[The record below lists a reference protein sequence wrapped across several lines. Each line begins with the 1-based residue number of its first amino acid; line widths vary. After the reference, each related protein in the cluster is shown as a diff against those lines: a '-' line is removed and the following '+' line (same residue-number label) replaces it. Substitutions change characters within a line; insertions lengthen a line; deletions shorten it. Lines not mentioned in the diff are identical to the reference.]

1 MAGALGTVLERYLT
15 AQLGGDPRAAL
26 GVIDEALAQGHAV
39 RTLQREVVQ
48 AAQREI
54 GRRWQE
60 NRLSI
65 AHEHMA
71 TAISQ
76 RVLMHLFERAP
87 RAPARGVT
95 ILVACVE
102 GELHEL
108 PARLVADYLEL
119 GGFSVRYL
127 GASVPTDSLVAIVA
141 EAPPA
146 ALALSATMA
155 FHAPALRA
163 AVEAVRGRFPALP
176 ILAGGQLLG
185 WLPRLGAELGVLVA
199 GDDPDELLMAVERA
213 VKIGHDSGSANEA
226 GERGRRHAMR

>member
-1 MAGALGTVLERYLT
+1 MARALGTVLEQYLT
-15 AQLGGDPRAAL
+15 AQIGGDPRAAL
-26 GVIDEALAQGHAV
+26 GVIDQALADGHSV
-39 RTLQREVVQ
+39 RTLQRDVVR
-48 AAQREI
+48 AAQREV
-54 GRRWQE
+54 GRRWQA
-60 NRLSI
+60 NSLSI

-71 TAISQ
+71 TAVSQ

-87 RAPARGVT
+87 RAPARGAT
-95 ILVACVE
+95 IVVACVE

-127 GASVPTDSLVAIVA
+127 GASVPTDSLVAIIA
-141 EAPPA
+141 EEPPA

-176 ILAGGQLLG
+176 ILAGGQLLA
-185 WLPRLGAELGVLVA
+185 WCPRLAAELGVLVA
-199 GDDPDELLMAVERA
+199 GDDPDELLTAVERA
-213 VKIGHDSGSANEA
+213 VELGHDSGPASET
-226 GERGRRHAMR
+226 GERGRRHATR

>member
-1 MAGALGTVLERYLT
+1 MARALETVREQYLR
-15 AQLGGDPRAAL
+15 AQLGGDPKVAI
-26 GVIDEALAQGHAV
+26 GVIDEALAEGHTV
-39 RTLQREVVQ
+39 RALQREVVQ
-48 AAQREI
+48 AAQREL

-76 RVLMHLFERAP
+76 RVLMHLFERAL
-87 RAPARGVT
+87 RAPARGAT

-119 GGFSVRYL
+119 GGFAVRYF
-127 GASVPTDSLVAIVA
+127 GADVPTDSLPAIVA
-141 EAPPA
+141 EEPPA

-176 ILAGGQLLG
+176 ILAGGQLLA
-185 WLPRLGAELGVLVA
+185 WCPKLGAELGVLVA
-199 GDDPDELLMAVERA
+199 GDDPDELLTAVERA
-213 VKIGHDSGSANEA
+213 VELGHDSGPATEA
-226 GERGRRHAMR
+226 GERGRRHATR